1 MSRHPI
7 AASETGGAV
16 DIERKWRR
24 AQGAAAAV
32 LAAAALAG
40 CSSLS
45 AEDFKTML
53 GGVGQ
58 VAQAA
63 GEYEQARRNNRGNAA
78 QGANAA
84 GAQAAPATQAYVAP
98 AAAYSALSCARVTP
112 RGGGLCMENSCGG
125 VVMVHARSGVG
136 AFGPV
141 ALAPGQCA
149 PIVPGTVAAF
159 ACRPGD
165 RFDWQRAACVSS

>member
-1 MSRHPI
+1 MPRHPI
-7 AASETGGAV
+7 AASETEGAV
-16 DIERKWRR
+16 DIERTWRR
-24 AQGAAAAV
+24 AHGAAAAV
-32 LAAAALAG
+32 LAVAALAG

-63 GEYEQARRNNRGNAA
+63 GEYETARRNNRSNAA
-78 QGANAA
+78 QGVNAA
-84 GAQAAPATQAYVAP
+84 GAQAAPAYAAP
-98 AAAYSALSCARVTP
+98 AAGYSALSCARVTP
-112 RGGGLCMENSCGG
+112 RGGGLCMENSCAG
-125 VVMVHARSGVG
+125 VVMVHARSGAG

-149 PIVPGTVAAF
+149 PIVPGTVAAV
-159 ACRPGD
+159 ACRAGD
-165 RFDWQRAACVSS
+165 RFDWQRATCVGS